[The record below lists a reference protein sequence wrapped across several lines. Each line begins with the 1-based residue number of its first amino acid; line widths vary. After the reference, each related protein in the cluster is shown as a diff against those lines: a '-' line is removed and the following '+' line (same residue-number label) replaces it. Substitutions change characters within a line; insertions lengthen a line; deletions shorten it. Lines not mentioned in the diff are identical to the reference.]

1 MEQEMINQDAYLQ
14 RTFQAGWH
22 DLVYLFFDQYT
33 RGDKENDLADLR
45 RIGQMLAQ
53 WYPLESAATVSELE
67 ASINRILELFN
78 WGFVKMAPAQR
89 ELILLHCG
97 WPHAPEQRDQAV
109 WRRTSAHM
117 LEGAYSQWLVS
128 QGAGR
133 DVPVRWRD
141 NATEDVLMFRYATG
155 V

>member
-1 MEQEMINQDAYLQ
+1 MEQNMVNQDVYLQ

-22 DLVYLFFDQYT
+22 DLVYLFFEKYGE
-33 RGDKENDLADLR
+33 GDKENDPAALR

-53 WYPLESAATVSELE
+53 WYPLESTATVSELE
-67 ASINRILELFN
+67 TGINRILALFN

-97 WPHAPEQRDQAV
+97 WPHAPEQRDRAL

-128 QGAGR
+128 QGAGSH
-133 DVPVRWRD
+133 VPVRWRD
-141 NATEDVLMFRYATG
+141 NATEDVLLFRYATG